1 MRQLSVGPNE
11 AGQRLDKLLA
21 KYLGQAPKSF
31 LYKMMRKKNIVLN
44 GKKCEGSERLKEGDE
59 IWLFLSD
66 ETIENFSSPSRLQEP
81 SFKEQKK
88 KGSEPPLSI
97 IYEDSHILLINKPS
111 GMLSQ
116 KAKETDVSLVDRI
129 LSYLLESGQLT
140 REQLRTFRPS
150 VCNRLDRNTSGL
162 IAAGKS
168 LAGLQILSEAFRDRS
183 LHKYYQCI
191 VAGQV
196 TKAQKIEGFLKKDS
210 KTNLVSITRNQVPD
224 SQPIATEY
232 LPLWSSGDYTCL
244 RVTLLT
250 GRTHQIRAHLAS
262 IGHPIVGDGKY
273 GSRSVNETARKTYG
287 ITSQMLHSWQLVMPK
302 EMPQP
307 LSYLSG
313 RTFTAELPPEFF
325 RMQPR

>member
-59 IWLFLSD
+59 IRLFLSD

-116 KAKETDVSLVDRI
+116 KAKETDVSLVNRI
-129 LSYLLESGQLT
+129 LFLSAGI
-140 REQLRTFRPS
+140 RTADQGTAPYFPAIGVQPAGSEYQRIDCSWKIP
-150 VCNRLDRNTSGL
+150 CRTSDF
-162 IAAGKS
+162 I
-168 LAGLQILSEAFRDRS
+168 RS
-183 LHKYYQCI
+183 L
-191 VAGQV
+191 
-196 TKAQKIEGFLKKDS
+196 
-210 KTNLVSITRNQVPD
+210 
-224 SQPIATEY
+224 
-232 LPLWSSGDYTCL
+232 SGSEP
-244 RVTLLT
+244 
-250 GRTHQIRAHLAS
+250 A
-262 IGHPIVGDGKY
+262 
-273 GSRSVNETARKTYG
+273 
-287 ITSQMLHSWQLVMPK
+287 
-302 EMPQP
+302 
-307 LSYLSG
+307 
-313 RTFTAELPPEFF
+313 
-325 RMQPR
+325 

>member
-21 KYLGQAPKSF
+21 KYLNQAPKSF
-31 LYKMMRKKNIVLN
+31 FYKMMRKKNITLN

-59 IWLFLSD
+59 IRLFLSE
-66 ETIENFSSPSRLQEP
+66 ETIEGFSAPSPKAPVPSERSR
-81 SFKEQKK
+81 KK
-88 KGSEPPLSI
+88 PDTKPLSI

-116 KAKETDVSLVDRI
+116 KAKDTDVSLVERI
-129 LSYLLESGQLT
+129 IDYLLESGQMT
-140 REQLRTFRPS
+140 QEQLRTFRPS

-183 LHKYYQCI
+183 LHKYYQCM
-191 VAGQV
+191 VAGRV
-196 TKAQKIEGFLKKDS
+196 TDSQKIEGFLKKDS
-210 KTNLVSITRNQVPD
+210 KTNQVTITKTAVPD
-224 SQPIATEY
+224 SLPIATEY
-232 LPLWSSGDYTCL
+232 VPLWSDGRYTL
-244 RVTLLT
+244 LQVTLLT

-262 IGHPIVGDGKY
+262 IGHPIVGDMKY
-273 GSRSVNETARKTYG
+273 GKKEVNDRARKEYG
-287 ITSQMLHSWQLVMPK
+287 ITSQMLHSWKLVMP
-302 EMPQP
+302 EQMAEP

-313 RTFTAELPPEFF
+313 KTFTAQLPPEFF
-325 RMQPR
+325 RIQPR

>member
-21 KYLGQAPKSF
+21 KYLNQAPKSF
-31 LYKMMRKKNIVLN
+31 FYKMMRKKNITLN

-59 IWLFLSD
+59 IRLFLSE
-66 ETIENFSSPSRLQEP
+66 ETIEGFSAPSQKAPVP
-81 SFKEQKK
+81 SERSRKK
-88 KGSEPPLSI
+88 PDTKPLSI

-116 KAKETDVSLVDRI
+116 KAKDTDVSLVERI
-129 LSYLLESGQLT
+129 IDYLLESGQMT
-140 REQLRTFRPS
+140 QEQLRTFRPS

-183 LHKYYQCI
+183 LHKYYQCM
-191 VAGQV
+191 VAGRV
-196 TKAQKIEGFLKKDS
+196 TDSQKIEGFLKKDS
-210 KTNLVSITRNQVPD
+210 KTNQVTITKTAVPD

-232 LPLWSSGDYTCL
+232 VPLWSNGRYTL
-244 RVTLLT
+244 LQVTLLT

-262 IGHPIVGDGKY
+262 IGHPIVGDMKY
-273 GSRSVNETARKTYG
+273 GKKEVNDRARKEYG
-287 ITSQMLHSWQLVMPK
+287 ITSQMLHSWKLVMP
-302 EMPQP
+302 EQMDAP

-313 RTFTAELPPEFF
+313 RAFTAQLPPEFF
-325 RMQPR
+325 RIQPR